1 MAEAVP
7 VAVGVTVA
15 VSVGVGVDVGVGV
28 GVSVGVQVAGHGAC
42 GERGRPVRPAVC
54 DAGPARGAEALR
66 VRARVH
72 KGLRLCTSF
81 RSASGRSA
89 AAAAAARGAS
99 A

>member
-15 VSVGVGVDVGVGV
+15 VSVGVGVGVGM

-42 GERGRPVRPAVC
+42 GKRGRPVRPAVC

-89 AAAAAARGAS
+89 AAAAARGAS